1 MKYPL
6 RMNRKKPER
15 KIPNPSD
22 FKAAFCRRTYCNQKQ
37 IGVIFIAKL
46 VVAEKPS
53 VAMSYAKVLG
63 ATSRRDGYLEGNSY
77 LVSWCVGHLVELA
90 PPNVYDAKY
99 VKWSIA
105 DLPILPERWQY
116 LVSASTKKQ
125 FGILQKLMQR
135 PDVDSVICAT
145 DAGREGELIFRL
157 VYQQAGCKKPFSRL
171 WLSSMEE
178 NAIREGFAHL
188 KPSTEYDAL
197 YNAALC
203 RERADWMVGINASRL
218 FSCLYGQ
225 PLAVGRVM
233 TPVLAMTV
241 VREAAIAAFVPEK
254 FYTVD
259 LELTSGCTASSK
271 RFAQK
276 EDAELLLSKCRKEG
290 RATVQK
296 MERKEKSE
304 SPPQLYDLTALQRDA
319 NRLLGFTAQ
328 QTLDYAQ
335 SLYEKRLITYPRT
348 DSRFLTEDMAASLP
362 GLVTDTGR
370 AFAVE
375 EPIPIHVQQ
384 VIDGSKV
391 TDHHALL
398 PTKSMA
404 KADLAALPAGERNVL
419 RLIAARLLCAVGEPH
434 RYAETTL
441 TTICAGEEFTVKGK
455 VVLSEGWKT
464 VERKMLDELLGK
476 QKEAV
481 ALPDVQE
488 QCRCSVAGAELKE
501 GQMSPPK
508 HFTEDL
514 LLHAMETASADSM
527 PEGVERQGI
536 GTPATRAATIEKL
549 VQKGFLERKGNKKTK
564 VLLPTDKGK
573 ALITVMP
580 EEIQSPE
587 MTADWETKLLQIE
600 RGEMEP
606 SEFMTEINTMI
617 TELVKNTEMKKGVN
631 ALMKNKIIGVCPN
644 CGANVVEREKGWFCE
659 NRECRFVLWKD
670 NAFFKRLGKRLD
682 AHVADKLLRDGRVRL
697 KDCKSAK
704 GKTYNATVLLSCE
717 ADGRSKFSLE
727 FEGGC

>member
-1 MKYPL
+1 
-6 RMNRKKPER
+6 
-15 KIPNPSD
+15 
-22 FKAAFCRRTYCNQKQ
+22 
-37 IGVIFIAKL
+37 
-46 VVAEKPS
+46 
-53 VAMSYAKVLG
+53 MSYAKVLG
-63 ATSRRDGYLEGNSY
+63 ATSRKDGYLEGNDY

-105 DLPILPERWQY
+105 DLPILPEKWQY

-125 FGILQKLMQR
+125 FGILQKLMHR
-135 PDVDSVICAT
+135 PDVDSIVNSC
-145 DAGREGELIFRL
+145 DSGREGELIFRL

-178 NAIREGFAHL
+178 NAIREGFARL

-241 VREAAIAAFVPEK
+241 VREAAIAAFVPQK
-254 FYTVD
+254 FYTVE
-259 LELTSGCTASSK
+259 LELTSGCTASSRRISEK
-271 RFAQK
+271 
-276 EDAELLLSKCRKEG
+276 DAAENLLAECRKEMIS
-290 RATVQK
+290 TIQK
-296 MERKEKSE
+296 VTRKEKSE
-304 SPPQLYDLTALQRDA
+304 NPPLLYDLTALQRDA

-370 AFAVE
+370 ALAVE
-375 EPIPIHVQQ
+375 EPFPIHVQQ
-384 VIDGSKV
+384 VINGSKV

-404 KADLAALPAGERNVL
+404 NADLAALPVGERNVL

-441 TTICAGEEFTVKGK
+441 TTICAEEEFSAKGK
-455 VVLSEGWKT
+455 VVLSDGWKA
-464 VERKMLDELLGK
+464 VERKMLGELLGK
-476 QKEAV
+476 QKEPAV
-481 ALPDVQE
+481 LPDVQE
-488 QCRCSVAGAELKE
+488 QSQCCVTGAELKE
-501 GQMSPPK
+501 GQTSPPK
-508 HFTEDL
+508 SYTEDTL
-514 LLHAMETASADSM
+514 LSAMQAAGADSM
-527 PEGVERQGI
+527 PQGVERQGI

-549 VQKGFLERKGNKKTK
+549 VQKGFLERKGSKKTK

-587 MTADWETKLLQIE
+587 MTADWETKLLRIE

-606 SEFMTEINTMI
+606 NEFMTEIKEMI
-617 TELVKNTEMKKGVN
+617 SSLVTTTEARKGAN
-631 ALMKNKIIGVCPN
+631 ALMKNKVIGVCPN
-644 CGANVVEREKGWFCE
+644 CGKSVVEREKGWFCE

-682 AHVADKLLRDGRVRL
+682 AHAADKLLRDGRVRL
-697 KDCKSAK
+697 KGCKSAK

>member
-1 MKYPL
+1 
-6 RMNRKKPER
+6 
-15 KIPNPSD
+15 
-22 FKAAFCRRTYCNQKQ
+22 
-37 IGVIFIAKL
+37 
-46 VVAEKPS
+46 
-53 VAMSYAKVLG
+53 MSYAKVLG
-63 ATSRRDGYLEGNSY
+63 ATSRKDGYLEGNDY

-105 DLPILPERWQY
+105 DLPILPEKWQY

-125 FGILQKLMQR
+125 FGILQKLMHR
-135 PDVDSVICAT
+135 PDVDSIVNSC
-145 DAGREGELIFRL
+145 DSGREGELIFRL

-178 NAIREGFAHL
+178 NAIREGFARL

-241 VREAAIAAFVPEK
+241 VREAAIAAFVPQK
-254 FYTVD
+254 FYTVE
-259 LELTSGCTASSK
+259 LELTSGCTASSRRISEK
-271 RFAQK
+271 
-276 EDAELLLSKCRKEG
+276 DAAENLLAECRKEMIS
-290 RATVQK
+290 TIQK
-296 MERKEKSE
+296 VTRKEKSE
-304 SPPQLYDLTALQRDA
+304 NPPLLYDLTALQRDA

-362 GLVTDTGR
+362 GLVADTGG

-375 EPIPIHVQQ
+375 EPFPIHVQQ
-384 VIDGSKV
+384 VINGSKV
-391 TDHHALL
+391 NDHHALL

-404 KADLAALPAGERNVL
+404 KADLAALPAGERNIL

-441 TTICAGEEFTVKGK
+441 TTICAEEEFSAKGK
-455 VVLSEGWKT
+455 VVLSDGWKA
-464 VERKMLDELLGK
+464 VERKMLGELLGK
-476 QKEAV
+476 QKEPAV
-481 ALPDVQE
+481 LPDVQE
-488 QCRCSVAGAELKE
+488 QSQCCVTGAELKE
-501 GQMSPPK
+501 GQTSPPK
-508 HFTEDL
+508 SYTEDTL
-514 LLHAMETASADSM
+514 LSAMQAAGADSM
-527 PEGVERQGI
+527 PQGVERQGI

-549 VQKGFLERKGNKKTK
+549 VQKGFLERKGSKKTK

-587 MTADWETKLLQIE
+587 MTADWETKLLRIE

-606 SEFMTEINTMI
+606 NEFMTEIKEMI
-617 TELVKNTEMKKGVN
+617 SSLVTTTEATKGAN

-644 CGANVVEREKGWFCE
+644 CGATVVEREKGWFCE

-682 AHVADKLLRDGRVRL
+682 AHAADKLLRDGRVRL
-697 KDCKSAK
+697 KGCKSAK